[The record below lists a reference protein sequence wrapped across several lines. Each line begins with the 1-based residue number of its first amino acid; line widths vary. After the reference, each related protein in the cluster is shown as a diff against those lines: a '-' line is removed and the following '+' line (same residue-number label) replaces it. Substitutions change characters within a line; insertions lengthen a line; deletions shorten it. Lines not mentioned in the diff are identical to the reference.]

1 MARIKKQLLERHYT
15 NVTYYGWAGKLW
27 QRLSC
32 PVYVDPDEIKSH
44 AAQVSAAAAEIS
56 FLAQLAVSLCDG
68 VLLRD

>member
-44 AAQVSAAAAEIS
+44 AAQVSAAAAAAAAAAAEIS
-56 FLAQLAVSLCDG
+56 FLAQLIAV
-68 VLLRD
+68 